1 MTGRASST
9 EPAETAQASLSR
21 LLTVREL
28 ADLLQV
34 PVKTIYTWRYKGIG
48 PPAVPLGRYLR
59 FRAEDV
65 AAWLDAR
72 VDLARLT
79 AERDAPRRWASGKRL
94 ETSDQS
100 LYRPARGRNRS

>member
-1 MTGRASST
+1 MTGRASSA
-9 EPAETAQASLSR
+9 ELAETAEASLSR

-59 FRAEDV
+59 FRATDV

-72 VDLARLT
+72 VDPARFT
-79 AERDAPRRWASGKRL
+79 ARGGTPRRWTSGKRV
-94 ETSDQS
+94 EMPGESS
-100 LYRPARGRNRS
+100 YRPAQGRNRS